1 MILWLV
7 VLKKNKE
14 LMKTQFDILRVSRAL
29 VIKELEGLTLAQIH
43 EIPTGFKNSI
53 AWNVAHLVVTQQ
65 LLHYKLADL
74 DCLCPDEL
82 IEGYKKGTAPTTPF
96 TEEEFEEAKELFLG
110 LPDTLQ
116 EDYEA
121 GIFETFTEYPTST
134 GFVLTSIETA
144 ITFNNFHEGI
154 HYGIIRSIKK
164 FV

>member
-1 MILWLV
+1 
-7 VLKKNKE
+7 
-14 LMKTQFDILRVSRAL
+14 MKTQFDILRTSREL
-29 VIKELEGLTLAQIH
+29 VLKELEGLTLAQIH
-43 EIPTGFKNSI
+43 KIPSGFKNNI

-82 IEGYKKGTAPTTPF
+82 IEDFKKGTSPTKTF
-96 TEEEFEEAKELFLG
+96 TEEEFEEVKELLLG
-110 LPDTLQ
+110 LPDTLE

-121 GIFETFTEYPTST
+121 GIFKTFSEYPTST
-134 GFVLTSIETA
+134 GFVLDSIDTA
-144 ITFNNFHEGI
+144 ITFNNFHEGM